1 MKPAG
6 KTPKKKGPSR
16 PASTEAQDPVEVY
29 CRIRPLHNPTDVPVV
44 RVIDN
49 KIVQLEPQETNG
61 QSRNIQKQVS
71 QSRRLLVQYRYTFK
85 CVFDTDASQQEL
97 FEHVGLPL
105 VSDLLHGKPGL
116 LFTYGITSS
125 GKTYT
130 MTGHPQDGGILPR
143 CLDVVF
149 NSIGEYQARK
159 YVFKPDKLNGY
170 DTQTMAEAMAEYQ
183 QDIMPHTPKPP
194 KIRRRDDD
202 GVDWTSRTHETAK
215 VDDVDADMAYA
226 VFVSYIEIYNNYVYD
241 LLEDNPIDPVKTKQ
255 LQSKMLREDSKRCVY
270 AFGVTEVEVKS
281 ADEAFDAWCRGQ
293 KRKRI
298 AHTALNAESS
308 RSHSIFNIRLVQ
320 APLDAQGLDILQ
332 DKNALIISQLSLV
345 DLAGSERTDRTGNTG
360 HRLREAGN
368 INNSLMVL
376 RTCIEILRENQTTGS
391 NKMVPY
397 RDAKITHLFKNFFD
411 GEGKV
416 RMIVCLNPRPDDYDE
431 TFHVMKFAEMA
442 QEVLVPCSTPT
453 TPAATLNLRT
463 GRRRPILPRTAKF
476 GGSLKE
482 LSTMPPPE
490 TPREVIRMPELQNYL
505 LTDPSD
511 GEVLR
516 RMEEWLSQ
524 TIMLRKETKASDMAL
539 VDDLRRQIIQMEAEN
554 GVLKEEHKVLR
565 MDLKAREQ
573 QVILLEKKLSN
584 AEQSVQALN
593 LELEGM
599 FRQKKTVEN
608 MLDEKQMQLNK
619 EAMEKVQMHHRM
631 QEQIQLERE
640 RMKRAMNQLLA
651 DKQAELEAKLSVNH
665 EKFRILREVLNG
677 ADWDA
682 PEPSAPPAPA
692 ESGVTTRS
700 AAASCATG
708 GREMHPRP
716 HPARKERQ
724 PQRRH
729 YREMAACML
738 GQCGVSAT
746 GMSSSTSE
754 PRLCGTPKTTMPPVM
769 RHRRSRSS
777 GAEMWVDHKPTGTV
791 DTGSVMQP
799 VMKKKKSVGKL
810 GVKDVTKGASKYAL
824 LHQEQDAGGDVEE
837 QLYKGDV
844 IPSMTGGAQVVFSEV
859 ETVKHLSPT
868 SSQLRKRSSGRAARD
883 DDEDYVS
890 ARCSVSVEG
899 HAHPSVIKRS
909 RV

>member
-1 MKPAG
+1 MKPARG

-29 CRIRPLHNPTDVPVV
+29 CRIRPLHNPNDVPVV
-44 RVIDN
+44 RLIDN

-61 QSRNIQKQVS
+61 QSRNIQKQ
-71 QSRRLLVQYRYTFK
+71 YRYTFK
-85 CVFDTDASQQEL
+85 YVFDTDASQQEL

-130 MTGHPQDGGILPR
+130 MTGHPHDGGILPR

-202 GVDWTSRTHETAK
+202 AVDWTSRTHETAK
-215 VDDVDADMAYA
+215 VEDVDPDMAYA

-241 LLEDNPIDPVKTKQ
+241 LLEENPIDPLKTKQ

-490 TPREVIRMPELQNYL
+490 IPRPVICMPELPNYL

-511 GEVLR
+511 GEVLQ

-524 TIMLRKETKASDMAL
+524 MIMLRKETKANDMAL
-539 VDDLRRQIIQMEAEN
+539 VDDLRRQIMQMEAEN

-665 EKFRILREVLNG
+665 EKFRILREVLNA

-682 PEPSAPPAPA
+682 PELSAPPAPV
-692 ESGVTTRS
+692 ESAVLTRS
-700 AAASCATG
+700 AAARA
-708 GREMHPRP
+708 
-716 HPARKERQ
+716 
-724 PQRRH
+724 
-729 YREMAACML
+729 
-738 GQCGVSAT
+738 SAT
-746 GMSSSTSE
+746 GLSAATSE
-754 PRLCGTPKTTMPPVM
+754 PRLCGTPKTAMPPMM

-777 GAEMWVDHKPTGTV
+777 GAEMWVDHKPAGTV

-868 SSQLRKRSSGRAARD
+868 SSQLRKRSSGRVVRD

-899 HAHPSVIKRS
+899 HAYPSVIKRS

>member
-1 MKPAG
+1 MKPARG

-29 CRIRPLHNPTDVPVV
+29 CRIRPLHNPNDVPVV
-44 RVIDN
+44 RRIDN

-61 QSRNIQKQVS
+61 QSRNILK
-71 QSRRLLVQYRYTFK
+71 QYRYTFK
-85 CVFDTDASQQEL
+85 YVFDTMASQQEL

-170 DTQTMAEAMAEYQ
+170 DTQTMAEALAEYQ
-183 QDIMPHTPKPP
+183 QEIMPHTPKPP

-202 GVDWTSRTHETAK
+202 AMDWSSRMHETAK

-241 LLEDNPIDPVKTKQ
+241 LLEDNPIDPLKTKQ
-255 LQSKMLREDSKRCVY
+255 LQSKMLREDCKRSVY
-270 AFGVTEVEVKS
+270 AFGVTE
-281 ADEAFDAWCRGQ
+281 A
-293 KRKRI
+293 
-298 AHTALNAESS
+298 NA
-308 RSHSIFNIRLVQ
+308 
-320 APLDAQGLDILQ
+320 
-332 DKNALIISQLSLV
+332 
-345 DLAGSERTDRTGNTG
+345 RTEPATQG

-397 RDAKITHLFKNFFD
+397 RDTKITHLFKNFFD

-442 QEVLVPCSTPT
+442 QEVLVPCASPA
-453 TPAATLNLRT
+453 TPAAVQNLRT

-482 LSTMPPPE
+482 LSTLPPPE
-490 TPREVIRMPELQNYL
+490 IPREVICVPELQNYL
-505 LTDPSD
+505 LSDPSD
-511 GEVLR
+511 GEVLK
-516 RMEEWLSQ
+516 RMDEWLTQ
-524 TIMLRKETKASDMAL
+524 KIIFKKDVKANNMAQAE
-539 VDDLRRQIIQMEAEN
+539 DLRRQIMQMEAEN

-599 FRQKKTVEN
+599 FRQKKT
-608 MLDEKQMQLNK
+608 LDEKQMQLNK
-619 EAMEKVQMHHRM
+619 EAMQKVQMQHRM

-665 EKFRILREVLNG
+665 EKFRILREVLNS
-677 ADWDA
+677 ADWDVPA
-682 PEPSAPPAPA
+682 AAAVAAHIEPSAPPHVIR
-692 ESGVTTRS
+692 EWHRDSLRRGHQS
-700 AAASCATG
+700 AA
-708 GREMHPRP
+708 
-716 HPARKERQ
+716 
-724 PQRRH
+724 
-729 YREMAACML
+729 
-738 GQCGVSAT
+738 
-746 GMSSSTSE
+746 GMSPATSE
-754 PRLCGTPKTTMPPVM
+754 PRLCGTPKAAMTPTT

-777 GAEMWVDHKPTGTV
+777 GAEMWVDHKPAGTV
-791 DTGSVMQP
+791 DTGAVMQP

-844 IPSMTGGAQVVFSEV
+844 IPSMTGGAQVVFNEV

-868 SSQLRKRSSGRAARD
+868 SSQLRKRSNGRAAPDED
-883 DDEDYVS
+883 DDYVS

-899 HAHPSVIKRS
+899 HPSSFCDKTIKSVKPLERL
-909 RV
+909 RHVGLCRFYCCT

>member
-61 QSRNIQKQVS
+61 QSRNIQK
-71 QSRRLLVQYRYTFK
+71 QYRYTFK

-202 GVDWTSRTHETAK
+202 GVDWTSRTHETAR

-241 LLEDNPIDPVKTKQ
+241 LLEDNPIDPLKTKQ

-524 TIMLRKETKASDMAL
+524 TIMLRKEAKARDLAL

-677 ADWDA
+677 ADWDV

-700 AAASCATG
+700 AAA
-708 GREMHPRP
+708 R
-716 HPARKERQ
+716 
-724 PQRRH
+724 
-729 YREMAACML
+729 
-738 GQCGVSAT
+738 VSAT

-754 PRLCGTPKTTMPPVM
+754 LRICGTPKTTMPPVM

-777 GAEMWVDHKPTGTV
+777 GAEMWVDHKPAGTV

-868 SSQLRKRSSGRAARD
+868 SSQLRKRSSGRAVRD

>member
-1 MKPAG
+1 M
-6 KTPKKKGPSR
+6 
-16 PASTEAQDPVEVY
+16 
-29 CRIRPLHNPTDVPVV
+29 
-44 RVIDN
+44 
-49 KIVQLEPQETNG
+49 
-61 QSRNIQKQVS
+61 
-71 QSRRLLVQYRYTFK
+71 
-85 CVFDTDASQQEL
+85 
-97 FEHVGLPL
+97 
-105 VSDLLHGKPGL
+105 
-116 LFTYGITSS
+116 
-125 GKTYT
+125 
-130 MTGHPQDGGILPR
+130 
-143 CLDVVF
+143 
-149 NSIGEYQARK
+149 
-159 YVFKPDKLNGY
+159 
-170 DTQTMAEAMAEYQ
+170 
-183 QDIMPHTPKPP
+183 
-194 KIRRRDDD
+194 
-202 GVDWTSRTHETAK
+202 
-215 VDDVDADMAYA
+215 
-226 VFVSYIEIYNNYVYD
+226 
-241 LLEDNPIDPVKTKQ
+241 
-255 LQSKMLREDSKRCVY
+255 
-270 AFGVTEVEVKS
+270 
-281 ADEAFDAWCRGQ
+281 
-293 KRKRI
+293 
-298 AHTALNAESS
+298 
-308 RSHSIFNIRLVQ
+308 
-320 APLDAQGLDILQ
+320 Q

-397 RDAKITHLFKNFFD
+397 RDTKITHLFKNFFD

-442 QEVLVPCSTPT
+442 QEVLVPCAIPT
-453 TPAATLNLRT
+453 TPAAVSNFRA

-490 TPREVIRMPELQNYL
+490 IPREVICVPELQNYL
-505 LTDPSD
+505 LSDPSD

-516 RMEEWLSQ
+516 RMDEWLTQ
-524 TIMLRKETKASDMAL
+524 KIIFKKDVKANDMAL
-539 VDDLRRQIIQMEAEN
+539 ADDLRRQIMQMEAEN

-677 ADWDA
+677 ADWDLPA
-682 PEPSAPPAPA
+682 AAAAGAHVEPSAPPMSSS
-692 ESGVTTRS
+692 EGGITTRS
-700 AAASCATG
+700 AAAT
-708 GREMHPRP
+708 
-716 HPARKERQ
+716 
-724 PQRRH
+724 RR
-729 YREMAACML
+729 
-738 GQCGVSAT
+738 SAT
-746 GMSSSTSE
+746 GMSSATSE
-754 PRLCGTPKTTMPPVM
+754 PRLCGTPKAVAPPVT

-777 GAEMWVDHKPTGTV
+777 GAEMWVDHKPAGTV

-799 VMKKKKSVGKL
+799 VMKKKKS
-810 GVKDVTKGASKYAL
+810 
-824 LHQEQDAGGDVEE
+824 EQDAGGEVEE

-844 IPSMTGGAQVVFSEV
+844 IPSMTGGAQVVFNEV

-883 DDEDYVS
+883 EDDDYVS

>member
-1 MKPAG
+1 MKPARG

-16 PASTEAQDPVEVY
+16 PASNEAQDPVEVY
-29 CRIRPLHNPTDVPVV
+29 CRIRPLYNPNDIPVIRLV
-44 RVIDN
+44 DS
-49 KIVQLEPQETNG
+49 KTVQFEQLETNG
-61 QSRNIQKQVS
+61 QPKNATK
-71 QSRRLLVQYRYTFK
+71 QYRYTFK
-85 CVFDTDASQQEL
+85 HVFDASASQQEI
-97 FEHVGLPL
+97 FEQVGLPL
-105 VSDLLHGKPGL
+105 VADLLHGKPGL

-130 MTGHPQDGGILPR
+130 MTGSPQDGGILPR

-149 NSIGEYQARK
+149 NSIGQFQARK

-183 QDIMPHTPKPP
+183 QEILPQTPKPA
-194 KIRRRDDD
+194 KIRKRDD
-202 GVDWTSRTHETAK
+202 GVVDWTTRMHETAR
-215 VDDVDADMAYA
+215 VDDVDADMAYS

-255 LQSKMLREDSKRCVY
+255 LQSKMLREDCKRCVY
-270 AFGVTEVEVKS
+270 AFGVTEMEVKS

-320 APLDAQGLDILQ
+320 APLDAQGLDVLQ
-332 DKNALIISQLSLV
+332 DKNALVISQLSLV
-345 DLAGSERTDRTGNTG
+345 DLAGSERTDRTGSTG

-431 TFHVMKFAEMA
+431 TLHVMKFAEMA
-442 QEVLVPCSTPT
+442 QEVLVPVCQPT
-453 TPAATLNLRT
+453 TPISSLRT
-463 GRRRPILPRTAKF
+463 GRRRPFLSRTGKF

-482 LSTMPPPE
+482 LSTHPPPAE
-490 TPREVIRMPELQNYL
+490 PLKEVRFEPLLHNYKLQ
-505 LTDPSD
+505 DPADS
-511 GEVLR
+511 EVLR
-516 RMEEWLSQ
+516 RLIEWLNQ
-524 TIMLRKETKASDMAL
+524 RIAMRRELKATTTVRAED
-539 VDDLRRQIIQMEAEN
+539 VRRQLIEMESEN
-554 GVLKEEHKVLR
+554 GILKEEHRVLR

-573 QVILLEKKLSN
+573 QVVLLEKKLSN

-599 FRQKKTVEN
+599 FRQKKAVEN
-608 MLDEKQMQLNK
+608 MLDEKQLMLNK
-619 EAMEKVQMHHRM
+619 EAMERVQMQHRM
-631 QEQIQLERE
+631 EEQIQLERE

-665 EKFRILREVLNG
+665 EKFRILRDVLNS
-677 ADWDA
+677 ANWDVPLA
-682 PEPSAPPAPA
+682 PLAPYHTEPSAPPASENA
-692 ESGVTTRS
+692 VVTRS
-700 AAASCATG
+700 SARAASG
-708 GREMHPRP
+708 
-716 HPARKERQ
+716 
-724 PQRRH
+724 
-729 YREMAACML
+729 
-738 GQCGVSAT
+738 
-746 GMSSSTSE
+746 GMSPATSE
-754 PRLCGTPKTTMPPVM
+754 PRLCCGPKPPVGAVL
-769 RHRRSRSS
+769 RHRRSKSS
-777 GAEMWVDHKPTGTV
+777 GTETWVDHKPAGTI

-799 VMKKKKSVGKL
+799 VMKKRRSVGKL
-810 GVKDVTKGASKYAL
+810 GVKDVTQGASKYAL
-824 LHQEQDAGGDVEE
+824 MHQEEDSAGDVEQ

-844 IPSMTGGAQVVFSEV
+844 IPSVTGGAQVVFNEV
-859 ETVKHLSPT
+859 ETVKQLSPT
-868 SSQLRKRSSGRAARD
+868 SSRLRLVR
-883 DDEDYVS
+883 
-890 ARCSVSVEG
+890 
-899 HAHPSVIKRS
+899 
-909 RV
+909 

>member
-1 MKPAG
+1 M
-6 KTPKKKGPSR
+6 
-16 PASTEAQDPVEVY
+16 
-29 CRIRPLHNPTDVPVV
+29 
-44 RVIDN
+44 
-49 KIVQLEPQETNG
+49 
-61 QSRNIQKQVS
+61 
-71 QSRRLLVQYRYTFK
+71 
-85 CVFDTDASQQEL
+85 
-97 FEHVGLPL
+97 
-105 VSDLLHGKPGL
+105 
-116 LFTYGITSS
+116 
-125 GKTYT
+125 
-130 MTGHPQDGGILPR
+130 
-143 CLDVVF
+143 
-149 NSIGEYQARK
+149 
-159 YVFKPDKLNGY
+159 
-170 DTQTMAEAMAEYQ
+170 
-183 QDIMPHTPKPP
+183 
-194 KIRRRDDD
+194 
-202 GVDWTSRTHETAK
+202 
-215 VDDVDADMAYA
+215 
-226 VFVSYIEIYNNYVYD
+226 
-241 LLEDNPIDPVKTKQ
+241 
-255 LQSKMLREDSKRCVY
+255 
-270 AFGVTEVEVKS
+270 
-281 ADEAFDAWCRGQ
+281 
-293 KRKRI
+293 
-298 AHTALNAESS
+298 
-308 RSHSIFNIRLVQ
+308 
-320 APLDAQGLDILQ
+320 Q

-397 RDAKITHLFKNFFD
+397 RDTKITHLFKNFFD

-442 QEVLVPCSTPT
+442 QEVLVPCAIPT
-453 TPAATLNLRT
+453 TPAAVSNFRA

-490 TPREVIRMPELQNYL
+490 IPREVICVPELQNYL
-505 LTDPSD
+505 LSDPSD

-516 RMEEWLSQ
+516 RMDEWLTQ
-524 TIMLRKETKASDMAL
+524 KIIFKKDVKANDMAL
-539 VDDLRRQIIQMEAEN
+539 ADDLRRQIMQMEAEN

-677 ADWDA
+677 ADWDLPA
-682 PEPSAPPAPA
+682 AAAAGAHVEPSAPPMSSS
-692 ESGVTTRS
+692 EGGITTRS
-700 AAASCATG
+700 AAATSCTAG
-708 GREMHPRP
+708 GNEMNSRSRP
-716 HPARKERQ
+716 AGKEVQ

-729 YREMAACML
+729 YRAMAGSML
-738 GQCGVSAT
+738 GQCGRSAT
-746 GMSSSTSE
+746 GMSSATSE
-754 PRLCGTPKTTMPPVM
+754 PRLCGTPKAVAPPVT

-777 GAEMWVDHKPTGTV
+777 GAEMWVDHKPAGTV

-799 VMKKKKSVGKL
+799 VMKKKKS
-810 GVKDVTKGASKYAL
+810 
-824 LHQEQDAGGDVEE
+824 EQDAGGEVEE

-844 IPSMTGGAQVVFSEV
+844 IPSMTGGAQVVFNEV

-883 DDEDYVS
+883 EDDDYVS

>member
-1 MKPAG
+1 MKPARG

-29 CRIRPLHNPTDVPVV
+29 CRIRPLHNPNDVPVV
-44 RVIDN
+44 RRIDN

-61 QSRNIQKQVS
+61 QSRNILK
-71 QSRRLLVQYRYTFK
+71 QYRYTFK
-85 CVFDTDASQQEL
+85 YVFDAMASQQEL

-170 DTQTMAEAMAEYQ
+170 DTQTMAEALAEYQ
-183 QDIMPHTPKPP
+183 QEIMPHTPKPP

-202 GVDWTSRTHETAK
+202 AMDWSSRMHETAK

-241 LLEDNPIDPVKTKQ
+241 LLEDNPIDPLKTKQ
-255 LQSKMLREDSKRCVY
+255 LQSKMLREDCKRSVY

-308 RSHSIFNIRLVQ
+308 RSHSVFNIRLVQ
-320 APLDAQGLDILQ
+320 APLDAQGLDVIQ
-332 DKNALIISQLSLV
+332 DKNALLISQLSLV

-397 RDAKITHLFKNFFD
+397 RDTKITHLFKNFFD

-442 QEVLVPCSTPT
+442 QEVLVPCASPA
-453 TPAATLNLRT
+453 TPAAVQNLRT

-482 LSTMPPPE
+482 LSTLPPPE
-490 TPREVIRMPELQNYL
+490 IPREVICVPELQNYL
-505 LTDPSD
+505 LSDPSD
-511 GEVLR
+511 GEVLK
-516 RMEEWLSQ
+516 RMDEWLTQ
-524 TIMLRKETKASDMAL
+524 KIIFKKDVKANNMAQAE
-539 VDDLRRQIIQMEAEN
+539 DLRRQIMQMEAEN

-619 EAMEKVQMHHRM
+619 EAMQKVQMQHRM

-665 EKFRILREVLNG
+665 EKFRILREVLNS
-677 ADWDA
+677 ADWDVPA
-682 PEPSAPPAPA
+682 AAAVAAHIEPSAPPMSSENGIATR
-692 ESGVTTRS
+692 SGVATRRS
-700 AAASCATG
+700 AA
-708 GREMHPRP
+708 
-716 HPARKERQ
+716 
-724 PQRRH
+724 
-729 YREMAACML
+729 
-738 GQCGVSAT
+738 
-746 GMSSSTSE
+746 GMSPATSE
-754 PRLCGTPKTTMPPVM
+754 PRLCGTPKAAMTPTT

-777 GAEMWVDHKPTGTV
+777 GAEMWVDHKPAGTV
-791 DTGSVMQP
+791 DTGAVMQP

-844 IPSMTGGAQVVFSEV
+844 IPSMTGGAQVVFNEV

-868 SSQLRKRSSGRAARD
+868 SSQLRKRSNGRAARD
-883 DDEDYVS
+883 EDDDYVS

-899 HAHPSVIKRS
+899 HPHPSVIKRS

>member
-1 MKPAG
+1 MKPARG

-16 PASTEAQDPVEVY
+16 PASNEAQDPVEVY
-29 CRIRPLHNPTDVPVV
+29 CRIRPLYNPNDIPVIRLV
-44 RVIDN
+44 DS
-49 KIVQLEPQETNG
+49 KTVQFEQLETNG
-61 QSRNIQKQVS
+61 QPKNATK
-71 QSRRLLVQYRYTFK
+71 QYRYTFK
-85 CVFDTDASQQEL
+85 HVFDASASQQEI
-97 FEHVGLPL
+97 FEQVGLPL
-105 VSDLLHGKPGL
+105 VADLLHGKPGL

-130 MTGHPQDGGILPR
+130 MTGSPQDGGILPR

-149 NSIGEYQARK
+149 NSIGQFQARK

-183 QDIMPHTPKPP
+183 QEILPQTPKPA
-194 KIRRRDDD
+194 KIRKRDD
-202 GVDWTSRTHETAK
+202 GVVDWTTRMHETAR
-215 VDDVDADMAYA
+215 VDDVDADMAYS

-255 LQSKMLREDSKRCVY
+255 LQSKMLREDCKRCVY
-270 AFGVTEVEVKS
+270 AFGVTEMEVKS

-320 APLDAQGLDILQ
+320 APLDAQGLDVLQ
-332 DKNALIISQLSLV
+332 DKNALVISQLSLV
-345 DLAGSERTDRTGNTG
+345 DLAGSERTDRTGSTG

-431 TFHVMKFAEMA
+431 TLHVMKFAEMA
-442 QEVLVPCSTPT
+442 QEVLVPVCQPT
-453 TPAATLNLRT
+453 TPISSLRT
-463 GRRRPILPRTAKF
+463 GRRRPFLPRTGKF

-482 LSTMPPPE
+482 LSTHAPPAEPLK
-490 TPREVIRMPELQNYL
+490 EVRFEPLLHNYKLQ
-505 LTDPSD
+505 DPADS
-511 GEVLR
+511 EVLR
-516 RMEEWLSQ
+516 RLIEWLNQ
-524 TIMLRKETKASDMAL
+524 RIAMRRELKATTTVRAED
-539 VDDLRRQIIQMEAEN
+539 VRRQLIEMESEN
-554 GVLKEEHKVLR
+554 GILKEEHRVLR

-573 QVILLEKKLSN
+573 QVVLLEKKLSN

-599 FRQKKTVEN
+599 FRQKKAVEN
-608 MLDEKQMQLNK
+608 MLDEKQLMLNK
-619 EAMEKVQMHHRM
+619 EAMERVQMQHRM
-631 QEQIQLERE
+631 EEQIQLERE

-665 EKFRILREVLNG
+665 EKFRILRDVLNS
-677 ADWDA
+677 ANWDVPLA
-682 PEPSAPPAPA
+682 PLAPYHTEPSAPPASENA
-692 ESGVTTRS
+692 VVTRS
-700 AAASCATG
+700 SARAASG
-708 GREMHPRP
+708 
-716 HPARKERQ
+716 
-724 PQRRH
+724 
-729 YREMAACML
+729 
-738 GQCGVSAT
+738 
-746 GMSSSTSE
+746 GMSPATSE
-754 PRLCGTPKTTMPPVM
+754 PRLCCGPKPPVGAVL
-769 RHRRSRSS
+769 RHRRSKSS
-777 GAEMWVDHKPTGTV
+777 GTETWVDHKPAGTI

-799 VMKKKKSVGKL
+799 VMKKRRSVGKL
-810 GVKDVTKGASKYAL
+810 GVKDVTQGASKYAL
-824 LHQEQDAGGDVEE
+824 MHQEEDSAGDVEQ

-844 IPSMTGGAQVVFSEV
+844 IPSVTGGAQVVFNEV
-859 ETVKHLSPT
+859 ETVKQLSPT
-868 SSQLRKRSSGRAARD
+868 SSRLRKRSSGRGRPSG
-883 DDEDYVS
+883 DEEFVA
-890 ARCSVSVEG
+890 ARCSISMEG
-899 HAHPSVIKRS
+899 HPHPAVTKRP
-909 RV
+909 RM

>member
-1 MKPAG
+1 MKPARG

-29 CRIRPLHNPTDVPVV
+29 CRIRPLHNPNDVPVV
-44 RVIDN
+44 RLIDN

-61 QSRNIQKQVS
+61 QSRNNVQK
-71 QSRRLLVQYRYTFK
+71 QYRYTFK
-85 CVFDTDASQQEL
+85 YVFDTSASQQEV

-149 NSIGEYQARK
+149 NSIGEFQARK

-170 DTQTMAEAMAEYQ
+170 DTQTMAEALGEYQ
-183 QDIMPHTPKPP
+183 QEIMPHTPKPP

-202 GVDWTSRTHETAK
+202 AMDWSSRVHETAK
-215 VDDVDADMAYA
+215 VDDVDPDMAYA

-241 LLEDNPIDPVKTKQ
+241 LLEDNPIDPLKTKQ

-308 RSHSIFNIRLVQ
+308 RSHSVFNIRLVQ
-320 APLDAQGLDILQ
+320 APLDAQGLDIIQ

-397 RDAKITHLFKNFFD
+397 RDTKITHLFKNFFD

-442 QEVLVPCSTPT
+442 QEVLVPCATPT
-453 TPAATLNLRT
+453 TPAAVPNLRA
-463 GRRRPILPRTAKF
+463 GRRRPILPRAARF

-482 LSTMPPPE
+482 LSTMPPQE
-490 TPREVIRMPELQNYL
+490 IPREVICVPELQNYL

-516 RMEEWLSQ
+516 RMEEWLTQ
-524 TIMLRKETKASDMAL
+524 KIMFKKEMKANDMAL
-539 VDDLRRQIIQMEAEN
+539 ADDLRRQIIQMEAEN

-619 EAMEKVQMHHRM
+619 EAMEKVQMQHRM

-677 ADWDA
+677 ADWDVPA
-682 PEPSAPPAPA
+682 AAAVAARVEPSAPPMSS
-692 ESGVTTRS
+692 ESGTTTRS
-700 AAASCATG
+700 AAA
-708 GREMHPRP
+708 
-716 HPARKERQ
+716 
-724 PQRRH
+724 
-729 YREMAACML
+729 
-738 GQCGVSAT
+738 
-746 GMSSSTSE
+746 TSE
-754 PRLCGTPKTTMPPVM
+754 
-769 RHRRSRSS
+769 S
-777 GAEMWVDHKPTGTV
+777 
-791 DTGSVMQP
+791 
-799 VMKKKKSVGKL
+799 
-810 GVKDVTKGASKYAL
+810 
-824 LHQEQDAGGDVEE
+824 
-837 QLYKGDV
+837 
-844 IPSMTGGAQVVFSEV
+844 
-859 ETVKHLSPT
+859 
-868 SSQLRKRSSGRAARD
+868 
-883 DDEDYVS
+883 
-890 ARCSVSVEG
+890 
-899 HAHPSVIKRS
+899 
-909 RV
+909 